1 MSVRIIAGKAKGRR
15 LKVRQVAGLRPTSDR
30 ARETLFNVLAPQIS
44 NARFLDMFAGSG
56 AVGIEALSRGA
67 SAAVFIEQDER
78 VVTELEANLELCC
91 FSVLGRVVHGSWQDA
106 LRRVGSTED
115 PFDIIFLDP
124 PYDWVDTH
132 TCVAAVFDHAMV
144 SVNGVLIVEHRS
156 TRDVQLIA
164 DLELLRQISVGDTAF
179 SIFTAR
185 GNAEILDRKQ

>member
-15 LKVRQVAGLRPTSDR
+15 LKVHQVAGLRPTSDR
-30 ARETLFNVLAPQIS
+30 ARETLFNVLAPQIP

-67 SAAVFIEQDER
+67 AAAVFIEQDER
-78 VVTELEANLELCC
+78 VVKELEANLELCC

-115 PFDIIFLDP
+115 PFDIIYLDP

-132 TCVAAVFDHAMV
+132 ACVAAVFDHAMV
-144 SVNGVLIVEHRS
+144 NANGVLIVEHRS
-156 TRDVQLIA
+156 TRDVKLVA
-164 DLELLRQISVGDTAF
+164 GLELLRQISVGDTAF
-179 SIFTAR
+179 SIFAAR
-185 GNAEILDRKQ
+185 GNVEILDPKQ

>member
-44 NARFLDMFAGSG
+44 DARFLDMFAGSG

-132 TCVAAVFDHAMV
+132 ICVAAVFGHAMV

-156 TRDVQLIA
+156 TGDVQLIA
-164 DLELLRQISVGDTAF
+164 GLKLLRQISVGDTAF

-185 GNAEILDRKQ
+185 GNAKILDRKQ